1 MLVPDV
7 AADRHSCQSEPE
19 NRHHPTQL
27 ATTGLGTGP
36 EEICSAI
43 PGPWSQ
49 VPPFSAYRN
58 TSRYLIVR
66 AEPLVH
72 FDYRAAFLQ
81 PRHRVINDIAGN
93 PVTRA
98 SCSTVGVRRRRS
110 SCSTAACT
118 RSSTAV
124 YGTIISRNATGQ
136 TSIPPGRDD
145 LRRRGTFEHS

>member
-81 PRHRVINDIAGN
+81 PRHRVINGNRGQPRHARQLLDSRGPAGKELLEHRLGHA
-93 PVTRA
+93 VIH
-98 SCSTVGVRRRRS
+98 RR
-110 SCSTAACT
+110 
-118 RSSTAV
+118 V
-124 YGTIISRNATGQ
+124 
-136 TSIPPGRDD
+136 
-145 LRRRGTFEHS
+145 